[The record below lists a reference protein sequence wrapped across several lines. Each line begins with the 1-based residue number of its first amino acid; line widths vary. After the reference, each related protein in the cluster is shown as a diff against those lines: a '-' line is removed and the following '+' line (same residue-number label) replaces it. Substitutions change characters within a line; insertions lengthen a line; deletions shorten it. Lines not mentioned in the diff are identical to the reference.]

1 MTRLWAGFFPLFVFA
16 FFFSASAAG
25 AAAEPKVQILSP
37 QAGSHITQQQN
48 SVLVSGKVASQTA
61 RSDNVDIMF
70 IVDISGSTANYA
82 GVDFGDSGQLP
93 DSSFPGGFGR
103 PQISI
108 GGFGSGGFGFPSMR
122 NLRNSILAAEVG
134 AARRLLTELSSTT
147 TRVGVLTFSE
157 SARVARPLTHDY
169 ESVRRV
175 LDSILAGGPYGGT
188 NMADG
193 IRTGIAELMGFGTS
207 DKRPDAVKVE
217 ILLTDGFPTMPIGQ
231 GRRLAEE
238 DTDLAI
244 SAARVGGK
252 AGIKVHVF
260 ALGSEALSYTRAVV
274 GIAKESA
281 GTYTLVSRA
290 ADVLAVIEN
299 ISAVG
304 VEYVQVVN
312 QTTGQKSGQTRLGA
326 DGSFS
331 SAVPVVEGA
340 NQIEVSARAS
350 DGSTGRALTTIYYQ
364 SGNQKSL
371 DLEVFLEKEKDLKLQ
386 VERLGKSP
394 DQIQREAEQS
404 REQSLRRPQQAPPV
418 TEGPPR

>member
-1 MTRLWAGFFPLFVFA
+1 MMRLWAGFFPLFVFA

-108 GGFGSGGFGFPSMR
+108 GGFGLGGFGFPSMR

-134 AARRLLTELSSTT
+134 AARRLLTELSSIT

-175 LDSILAGGPYGGT
+175 LDSILAAGPY
-188 NMADG
+188 
-193 IRTGIAELMGFGTS
+193 
-207 DKRPDAVKVE
+207 
-217 ILLTDGFPTMPIGQ
+217 
-231 GRRLAEE
+231 
-238 DTDLAI
+238 
-244 SAARVGGK
+244 
-252 AGIKVHVF
+252 
-260 ALGSEALSYTRAVV
+260 
-274 GIAKESA
+274 
-281 GTYTLVSRA
+281 
-290 ADVLAVIEN
+290 
-299 ISAVG
+299 
-304 VEYVQVVN
+304 
-312 QTTGQKSGQTRLGA
+312 
-326 DGSFS
+326 
-331 SAVPVVEGA
+331 
-340 NQIEVSARAS
+340 
-350 DGSTGRALTTIYYQ
+350 
-364 SGNQKSL
+364 
-371 DLEVFLEKEKDLKLQ
+371 
-386 VERLGKSP
+386 
-394 DQIQREAEQS
+394 
-404 REQSLRRPQQAPPV
+404 
-418 TEGPPR
+418 